1 LDRGYFPLGESI
13 QSRGPQLRV
22 YSLAKSLGVLAELSR
37 RLHLATGSQL
47 AFGKSGGIKQQLH
60 PLEI

>member
-1 LDRGYFPLGESI
+1 LIQPYFRLGESR
-13 QSRGPQLRV
+13 QSRGPQLWV

-47 AFGKSGGIKQQLH
+47 AFGELAGSNNSFTH
-60 PLEI
+60 